1 MKSEPPPSGKPC
13 AGISLVTARIDKVV
27 IVIEWELG
35 RQLLVT
41 FSQLEI
47 ELAALS

>member
-1 MKSEPPPSGKPC
+1 MKFQSAAGGTRF

-35 RQLLVT
+35 RQLPVT